1 VTARALLLDVGV
13 LLPPRYPRM
22 IEYARSIDV
31 DPGALLTVLLGVRP
45 YDPDTLPAPL
55 PDPESAR
62 RRCDRG
68 EATWAQALEEIAA
81 DFPRLCGKPWDAAGY
96 GRFLASGPG
105 LAVRLDAARVVR
117 DAARSGCDVVVIA
130 TGPAEFAAG
139 MPVLVPD
146 GARLV
151 FTHELGVARPD
162 PAIWAASADAAGIA
176 TGPESWCIVA
186 DTWESVDA
194 LRGTVSG
201 QPGGT
206 AYWDATANDSWVADV
221 RDRLGLPACQ

>member
-1 VTARALLLDVGV
+1 MTDRALLLDIGV
-13 LLPPRYPRM
+13 LLPPRFPRM
-22 IEYARSIDV
+22 VEYARSIDV

-45 YDPDTLPAPL
+45 YDPGTLPAPL
-55 PDPESAR
+55 PDPGSAR

-68 EATWAQALEEIAA
+68 EATWAQALEEIAT
-81 DFPRLCGKPWDAAGY
+81 DFPRLCGKPWDVAGY

-117 DAARSGCDVVVIA
+117 DAARSGCNVVVIA
-130 TGPAEFAAG
+130 TGPAEFATG

-146 GARLV
+146 GVRLV

-162 PAIWAASADAAGIA
+162 PAIWAAAADAAGLT

-186 DTWESVDA
+186 DTWESIDA
-194 LRGTVSG
+194 LHKTVSG
-201 QPGGT
+201 SPDGAT
-206 AYWDATANDSWVADV
+206 YWDGTANDSWVADI
-221 RDRLGLPACQ
+221 RDRLGLPAH